1 MNDESTPDLDDF
13 FSALVR
19 EFERLG
25 LDYRD
30 LPGLAIG
37 NSASDAAEFLAQV
50 RRLSPGVT
58 WHDVFP
64 ALPTHWV
71 PGAPET
77 WTHPYRPFGPYDYA
91 ELPVGPAVQ
100 VSWDRTVDRSC
111 LAEFVERSRDAGW
124 PIYGAGFVEID
135 DPEWPTLNAMIIFDR
150 TAPAAT
156 GGDFWAWVDAQGDMS
171 MTWLARTGTEGYAPE
186 P

>member
-1 MNDESTPDLDDF
+1 MNEASVPDSDDL
-13 FSALVR
+13 FSLLIR

-37 NSASDAAEFLAQV
+37 DSASDAAAFLASV
-50 RRLSPGVT
+50 RRLTPGVT
-58 WHDVFP
+58 WHDIFP
-64 ALPTHWV
+64 ALPAHWV

-77 WTHPYRPFGPYDYA
+77 WTHPYRAFGPYDYA

-100 VSWDRTVDRSC
+100 VCWDRTTDRAC
-111 LAEFVERSRDAGW
+111 LDAFVQRSRDAGW
-124 PIYGAGFVEID
+124 PIYGAGFVEVD
-135 DPEWPTLNAMIIFDR
+135 TPEWPTLDAMIIFDR
-150 TAPAAT
+150 DASADTA
-156 GGDFWAWVDAQGDMS
+156 GVFWAWVDAQGDMAL
-171 MTWLARTGTEGYAPE
+171 TWFARTGAETYAPT